1 MEFSKFSDKQLRDL
15 LQKIPAEL
23 KKREGRERAKAL
35 EETKAFAKSRGFS
48 LEELVGGESKPSRSR
63 GVVPVKYRHPKDSS
77 LAWTGRGRK
86 PKWVEAW
93 LNGGG
98 KIESLVI

>member
-15 LQKIPAEL
+15 LHKIPAEL

-48 LEELVGGESKPSRSR
+48 LEELVGEDAKSSRSR
-63 GVVPVKYRHPKDSS
+63 GVVPVKYRHPKQRDRSN
-77 LAWTGRGRK
+77 R
-86 PKWVEAW
+86 
-93 LNGGG
+93 
-98 KIESLVI
+98 